1 MTRIKLCGLSREE
14 DIRVANQCMP
24 EYVGFVFWE
33 KSRRYV
39 TDETARRLKEQL
51 HPAIKAVGVFV
62 DEDMEKVVSLLRND
76 IIDMAQLHGNEDAS
90 YIRELKARTGKPM
103 IKAFRIET
111 EADIERAKDSVADMV
126 MLDSGK
132 GTGNTFDWLLI
143 QTMDRPFFLAGGL
156 SEENVKEAVEKLNPY
171 AVDVSSGIEKDGYK
185 DKTKMIEFVRAV
197 RSARG
202 KEKA

>member
-76 IIDMAQLHGNEDAS
+76 IINMAQLHGNEDAS
-90 YIRELKARTGKPM
+90 YIRELKARTGKPI

-111 EADIERAKDSVADMV
+111 EADIERAKDSAADMV

-185 DKTKMIEFVRAV
+185 DKTKMMEFVRAV